1 MGNTMN
7 QAEAVVVQ
15 THQTKMYSP
24 RQMQKTPIFPQVRN
38 RMREADRYT
47 RNGSRRSN
55 GQKA

>member
-1 MGNTMN
+1 MGNTMT
-7 QAEAVVVQ
+7 QTEAEVVQ

-24 RQMQKTPIFPQVRN
+24 RQMEKAPKFAQVRN
-38 RMREADRYT
+38 NMREADRYT